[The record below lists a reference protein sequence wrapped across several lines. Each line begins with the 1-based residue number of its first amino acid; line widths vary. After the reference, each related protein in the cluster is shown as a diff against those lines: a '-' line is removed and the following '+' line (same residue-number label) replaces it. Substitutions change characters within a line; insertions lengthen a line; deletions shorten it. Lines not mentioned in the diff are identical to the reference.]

1 MLQFKF
7 TERLIQREVF
17 NPCSKDHLLSYSN
30 YLTSGSWAGNCPFLL
45 EWPFN
50 DIPTMISNKILD
62 AHLQSIITKV
72 KDKQN
77 FTLAEIQ
84 MACGRHIILE
94 CYDCDDELLKQE
106 KMLEQQLI
114 HSAEFARATVLHSY
128 FHKFGEGGDVT
139 GVIALAESHISV
151 HTWPEYGY
159 MAVDIFMCGECNPMD
174 SVDYI
179 ISNLDIGQF
188 EYQEIQ
194 RGDQFQFSRTVTYA
208 AE

>member
-1 MLQFKF
+1 
-7 TERLIQREVF
+7 
-17 NPCSKDHLLSYSN
+17 
-30 YLTSGSWAGNCPFLL
+30 
-45 EWPFN
+45 
-50 DIPTMISNKILD
+50 
-62 AHLQSIITKV
+62 
-72 KDKQN
+72 
-77 FTLAEIQ
+77 

-114 HSAEFARATVLHSY
+114 HSAEFAQATVLHSY
-128 FHKFGEGGDVT
+128 FHKFGEGEGVT

-159 MAVDIFMCGECNPMD
+159 MAIDIFMCGECNPMD

-188 EYQEIQ
+188 EYQEFQ
-194 RGDQFQFSRTVTYA
+194 RGEQFQFSRTVTYA